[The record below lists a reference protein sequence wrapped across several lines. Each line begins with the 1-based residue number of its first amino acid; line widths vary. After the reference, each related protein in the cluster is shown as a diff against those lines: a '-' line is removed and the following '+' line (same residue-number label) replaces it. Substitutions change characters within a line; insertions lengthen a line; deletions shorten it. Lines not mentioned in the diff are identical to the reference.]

1 MLALTFNNKLFTG
14 ITASL
19 QAKNSTENIQEA
31 IESKKKEIYNALDHL
46 IPGKIKM
53 FPLTM
58 CCIKMKVNCKISGI
72 FSYVTTYLHVPF

>member
-1 MLALTFNNKLFTG
+1 MLLSKLNENHFTG

-46 IPGKIKM
+46 IPGKIK
-53 FPLTM
+53 
-58 CCIKMKVNCKISGI
+58 I
-72 FSYVTTYLHVPF
+72 FL